1 MIRVLANPRASLSR
15 HALLRLGKIAQCSVC
30 CALFTCTLTARWPAQ
45 LSGQFCEST
54 GFTFAMEDSS
64 ATVEQNVPEWPPV
77 LQKILAQFE
86 VMLKNGNVGQQVA
99 DRTSKSTMK
108 KAGVR
113 FVSILQQHVVHAT

>member
-1 MIRVLANPRASLSR
+1 
-15 HALLRLGKIAQCSVC
+15 
-30 CALFTCTLTARWPAQ
+30 
-45 LSGQFCEST
+45 
-54 GFTFAMEDSS
+54 MEDSS